1 MIKIERV
8 LLWLELF
15 NKKYNTDFIISDL
28 NGQKE
33 CTYKQFKR
41 YKEKCYSYLIMHTDN
56 IKTISLSKYPD
67 IYNELNLAK
76 LDAVL
81 HNRLCCVFYNKV
93 HSMSLKE
100 KCKYTFTSFEY
111 KIIVKFMI

>member
-41 YKEKCYSYLIMHTDN
+41 YKEKCYSYLIMHTDT
-56 IKTISLSKYPD
+56 IKTINLNKYHD
-67 IYNELNLAK
+67 IFGELNLFK
-76 LDAVL
+76 LDSVL
-81 HNRLCCVFYNKV
+81 FNRLSVIFYNKI

>member
-1 MIKIERV
+1 MSVNLYNDDVIEFIQKYMSEKEIIVLGGYEMIKIERV

-41 YKEKCYSYLIMHTDN
+41 YKEKCYSYLI
-56 IKTISLSKYPD
+56 K
-67 IYNELNLAK
+67 
-76 LDAVL
+76 
-81 HNRLCCVFYNKV
+81 
-93 HSMSLKE
+93 KE
-100 KCKYTFTSFEY
+100 KVSNLL
-111 KIIVKFMI
+111 